1 MSQFG
6 NGNRGTGLKLVA
18 AAAAVLIGS
27 QMVFNVLFSGPITVS
42 AYTADVADEHN
53 LQPLQD
59 AVSVSLSPLGSPGQ
73 MNAAVSTGQFED
85 LVRPTPV
92 PTLAPTV
99 APKPEPI
106 ATPEPTPAPAVAP
119 NPSVFEAGIASTYG
133 EGDGFEG
140 NLTACGQV
148 FRTLVVQVAHKSLP
162 CGTTLRIED
171 TDTGR
176 SVVATVTDRGPYI
189 PGRIVDLSWGA
200 FEQLDPTGPGLLN
213 VNVYVLDQ

>member
-6 NGNRGTGLKLVA
+6 NGNRGAVISLVA
-18 AAAAVLIGS
+18 ASAAVLVGS
-27 QMVFNVLFSGPITVS
+27 QMVFSILFSSPNI
-42 AYTADVADEHN
+42 AIADISDQYN
-53 LQPLQD
+53 LQPLQE
-59 AVSVSLSPLGSPGQ
+59 AVSVLRPSGQ

-92 PTLAPTV
+92 PTLAPTL
-99 APKPEPI
+99 APMPAPT
-106 ATPEPTPAPAVAP
+106 ATPEPTPAPTVAP
-119 NPSVFEAGIASTYG
+119 RPAVFEAGIASTYG

-148 FRTLVVQVAHKSLP
+148 FQTMVVQVAHKSLP
-162 CGTTLRIED
+162 CGTMLRIED

-176 SVVATVTDRGPYI
+176 SVTATVTDRGPYI

-213 VNVYVLDQ
+213 VNVYILDQ

>member
-6 NGNRGTGLKLVA
+6 NGNRGAAISLVA
-18 AAAAVLIGS
+18 ASAAVLVGS
-27 QMVFNVLFSGPITVS
+27 QMVFSVLFSSPNI
-42 AYTADVADEHN
+42 AIADTSDHYN
-53 LQPLQD
+53 LQPLQE
-59 AVSVSLSPLGSPGQ
+59 AVSVSVLRPSGQ

-92 PTLAPTV
+92 PTLVPTPAPT
-99 APKPEPI
+99 
-106 ATPEPTPAPAVAP
+106 ATPEPTPAPTVAP
-119 NPSVFEAGIASTYG
+119 RSAVFEAGIASTYG

-148 FRTLVVQVAHKSLP
+148 FQTMVVQVAHKSLP

-176 SVVATVTDRGPYI
+176 SVTATVTDRGPYI

-213 VNVYVLDQ
+213 VNVYILDQ

>member
-6 NGNRGTGLKLVA
+6 IGNRGTALTLIVA
-18 AAAAVLIGS
+18 SAAVLIGS
-27 QMVFNVLFSGPITVS
+27 QMVFNALFSDSNVAS
-42 AYTADVADEHN
+42 ARTADVADEHN

-59 AVSVSLSPLGSPGQ
+59 AVSVSLVRPTGQ
-73 MNAAVSTGQFED
+73 MNAAVSIGQFEE

-92 PTLAPTV
+92 PTLAPTP
-99 APKPEPI
+99 APT
-106 ATPEPTPAPAVAP
+106 ATPEPTPAPTVAP
-119 NPSVFEAGIASTYG
+119 KPALFEAGIASTYG

-148 FRTLVVQVAHKSLP
+148 FRTIIVQVAHKSLP
-162 CGTTLRIED
+162 CGTTVRIED

-213 VNVYVLDQ
+213 VNVYILDQ

>member
-6 NGNRGTGLKLVA
+6 NGNRGTALTLVA

-27 QMVFNVLFSGPITVS
+27 QIVFNVLFNGPIVAS

-53 LQPLQD
+53 LQPLQE
-59 AVSVSLSPLGSPGQ
+59 AVSVSLVGASGQ

-92 PTLAPTV
+92 PTRAPTLAPTP
-99 APKPEPI
+99 APT
-106 ATPEPTPAPAVAP
+106 ATPEPTPAPTVAP
-119 NPSVFEAGIASTYG
+119 KPSAFEAGIASTYG

-148 FRTLVVQVAHKSLP
+148 FRTMVVQVAHKSLP

-200 FEQLDPTGPGLLN
+200 FEQLDPTGPGLLH
-213 VNVYVLDQ
+213 VNVYILDQ